1 MVPTVRL
8 ELTRL
13 SPPPPQDGVS
23 TNFTTSA
30 TLLFVGWMG
39 TRPGQESRQP
49 ALLLATG
56 DPYFGISF
64 ALDAS
69 VPGAG
74 TSDGG
79 ATGLLCIGWSAITP
93 WRSAF

>member
-1 MVPTVRL
+1 VVPTVRL

-39 TRPGQESRQP
+39 PPRPGIP
-49 ALLLATG
+49 ATG
-56 DPYFGISF
+56 TVSPTTGDSYFGISF

-79 ATGLLCIGWSAITP
+79 ATGLLCTGWSAITP
-93 WRSAF
+93 WRWAF